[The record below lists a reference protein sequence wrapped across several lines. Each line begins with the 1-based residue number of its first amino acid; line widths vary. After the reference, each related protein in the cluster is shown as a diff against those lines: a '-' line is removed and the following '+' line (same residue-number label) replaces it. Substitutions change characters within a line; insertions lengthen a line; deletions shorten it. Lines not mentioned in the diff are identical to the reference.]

1 MGFPSVVFGF
11 IIVVA
16 VVIGVIGVLMIFR
29 GFAALGRSRQLADSG
44 QQTTATIVD
53 TQMTSHRATGNQQM
67 GTYSSSYMTF
77 KPVVQYR
84 TQMGQVVTAVG
95 PTSTRTS
102 FVKGTTVPI
111 RYNPDDPSQIEL
123 LSGMGRG
130 SGGVARIAVG
140 IFFVVFVIGF
150 IFFALSI
157 RQ

>member
-1 MGFPSVVFGF
+1 MGSAVFGF
-11 IIVVA
+11 IIAVA
-16 VVIGVIGVLMIFR
+16 VVMGIVGLLMIWR
-29 GFAALGRSRQLADSG
+29 GFAALGRSRQLAASG

-95 PTSTRTS
+95 PASTRTS

-123 LSGMGRG
+123 LSGMGKG
-130 SGGVARIAVG
+130 SGGLAGVVIG
-140 IFFVVFVIGF
+140 IFLVVFTIGF
-150 IFFALSI
+150 ILFALSI